1 MPAPGDERAAPAAA
15 DDQAKRPRTTGE
27 EERKKLAGRAGIV
40 AAGTLLSRLLG
51 LARDVVLAAVFS
63 RDATD
68 AFFVAFTLP
77 NMLRQILGEGAVSS
91 AVMPVLS
98 KKLEEGDLPARD
110 FFRKARGVS
119 LLALVIVTGLGM
131 AFARPLTELFASG
144 FHARPGQFERTVELA
159 RTVFPY
165 IFFMGS
171 AALGM
176 AALNAKRRFAVA
188 AFAPGLLNVAFLVAA
203 FALPAAFAARGIDPA
218 QVLAAGALV
227 GGLLQVIAQWPSLSR
242 LGYLGLPRLDLRD
255 PAVRDMLRRIAPMTL
270 GIGVYYIDLMLSRRF
285 LSEMGEGAQ
294 SYFTWAQRLA
304 DFPQGI
310 FVMAISTAALPSL
323 STLAARGEM
332 DEVKKTFAHGMRLS
346 MFVAIPSSVALAAM
360 GEPIVAL
367 LFQRGAFDALSTQET
382 ARAAMWQGG
391 AIFTVAA
398 VRQTIPVF
406 HALGDTR
413 TPVWVSATDLV
424 VFVALAYFLRERMG
438 HAGVSAAVAGS
449 SLVQMALLL
458 VMLRLRLGGLAAAE
472 MLPSIGKTT
481 AASALGA
488 VGGASVARLIGP
500 GAVAGVASV
509 VVFAGLFFLAGWGLR
524 SPEQDEILGGV
535 ARRLRRRRS

>member
-1 MPAPGDERAAPAAA
+1 MPDERE
-15 DDQAKRPRTTGE
+15 KTRTTGE

-68 AFFVAFTLP
+68 AFFVAFTIP

-98 KKLEEGDLPARD
+98 KKLEEGDEPARA
-110 FFRKARGVS
+110 FFRRARGVS
-119 LLALVIVTGLGM
+119 LVALVVVTALGM

-144 FHARPGQFERTVELA
+144 FHSRPGQFERTVDLT

-188 AFAPGLLNVAFLVAA
+188 AFAPGLLNVAFLLAA
-203 FALPAAFAARGIDPA
+203 VALPSLFAARGIDVA

-227 GGLLQVIAQWPSLSR
+227 GGLLQVMAQWPSLAR
-242 LGYLGLPRLDLRD
+242 LGFLGLPRFDLRD
-255 PAVRDMLRRIAPMTL
+255 PAVRDMLRRIAPMTF
-270 GIGVYYIDLMLSRRF
+270 GIGVYYIDIMLSRRF
-285 LSEMGEGAQ
+285 LSELGEGAQ
-294 SYFTWAQRLA
+294 SYFTWGQRLA

-323 STLAARGEM
+323 ATLAARGEL

-346 MFVAIPSSVALAAM
+346 MYVAIPSSVALAAM
-360 GEPIVAL
+360 GEPIIAL
-367 LFQRGAFDALSTQET
+367 LFQRGAFDAVSTRET
-382 ARAAMWQGG
+382 ARAALFQGG

-406 HALGDTR
+406 HALGDTK
-413 TPVWVSATDLV
+413 TPVWVSAGDLV
-424 VFVALAYFLRERMG
+424 VFVALAYFLRGPLG

-449 SLVQMALLL
+449 SLAQMVLLL
-458 VMLRLRLGGLAAAE
+458 VMLRRRLGDLASRE
-472 MLPSIGKTT
+472 MLPSIGKTL
-481 AASALGA
+481 AASIVGA
-488 VGGASVARLIGP
+488 VGGASAGRVL
-500 GAVAGVASV
+500 GATALGGAAAIA
-509 VVFAGLFFLAGWGLR
+509 VFGGLFFVVGWGLR
-524 SPEQDEILGGV
+524 SPEQAEIVAGV
-535 ARRLRRRRS
+535 ARRLRRR